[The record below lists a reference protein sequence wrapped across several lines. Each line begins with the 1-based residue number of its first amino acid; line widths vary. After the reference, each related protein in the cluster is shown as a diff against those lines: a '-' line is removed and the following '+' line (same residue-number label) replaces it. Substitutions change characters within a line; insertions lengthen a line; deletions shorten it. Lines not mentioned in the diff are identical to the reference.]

1 MNILQRKMFSNGD
14 VAIQMPQEVI
24 DLASELNV
32 DITGKSAEEV
42 ERALEAAILQPKFIG
57 KGGLSFFDYT
67 DPLDYGLAALGLTGL
82 GTGAATVA
90 KSAKMAKKIKNLTD
104 ALNRV
109 KKVLSPLKGKKP
121 GLNVPGKVGFQAR
134 NPLNPF
140 SYNYKLPQ
148 SSFYGGLALGGIKS
162 QQSPDIAPSLPTD
175 IASMLED
182 LKNDDIERELQ

>member
-1 MNILQRKMFSNGD
+1 MFSNGD

-42 ERALEAAILQPKFIG
+42 ERALEAAILQPKLIG

-90 KSAKMAKKIKNLTD
+90 KSAKMAKKIK
-104 ALNRV
+104 
-109 KKVLSPLKGKKP
+109 K
-121 GLNVPGKVGFQAR
+121 
-134 NPLNPF
+134 
-140 SYNYKLPQ
+140 SYGC
-148 SSFYGGLALGGIKS
+148 S
-162 QQSPDIAPSLPTD
+162 
-175 IASMLED
+175 
-182 LKNDDIERELQ
+182 